1 VPHTFAHIGDE
12 LKARREKRG
21 LTLAH
26 MASTLRISTE
36 FLRAIERL
44 DEQSLPAIGY
54 AVGYARA
61 YGIEVGLPG
70 DVVVERFKADLSISQ
85 IASHQGPKQRVKPRP
100 MTLPK
105 GMFSGI
111 AVSLFAGSLAVWF
124 GVQADDQADITLASV
139 TAPSYEAREIPALP
153 ADIYRL
159 TATRPS
165 LVEIRSR
172 NGDIVLR
179 RILTPGQTWQG
190 DAQAGLTLSAR
201 DGSALTLERG
211 AVNFGP
217 LAVKGETLPLT
228 TLSSLETQLSDKVAS
243 R

>member
-1 VPHTFAHIGDE
+1 MRVPHSFAHIGEE
-12 LKARREKRG
+12 LKARREMRG
-21 LTLAH
+21 ISLAH
-26 MASTLRISTE
+26 MASTLRISKVV
-36 FLRAIERL
+36 LHAIERL
-44 DEQSLPAIGY
+44 DEDNLPVIGY
-54 AVGYARA
+54 AIGYARA
-61 YGIEVGLPG
+61 YGKELGMPG
-70 DVVVERFKADLSISQ
+70 DLVVERFKADLSISQ

-100 MTLPK
+100 IALPK
-105 GMFSGI
+105 GIFSGI

-124 GVQADDQADITLASV
+124 GVQAD
-139 TAPSYEAREIPALP
+139 APSYQASQVPALP

-159 TATRPS
+159 TATQPS

-172 NGDIVLR
+172 NGEILLR

-201 DGSALTLERG
+201 NGNALTLERG

-217 LAVKGETLPLT
+217 LALAGQTLAETRF
-228 TLSSLETQLSDKVAS
+228 SSLETKLSDKVAS

>member
-1 VPHTFAHIGDE
+1 MPHSFAHIGEE
-12 LKARREKRG
+12 LKARREMRG
-21 LTLAH
+21 ISLAH
-26 MASTLRISTE
+26 MASTLRISKVV
-36 FLRAIERL
+36 LHAIERL
-44 DEQSLPAIGY
+44 DEDNLPVIGY
-54 AVGYARA
+54 AIGYARA
-61 YGIEVGLPG
+61 YGKELGMPG
-70 DVVVERFKADLSISQ
+70 DLVVERFKADLSISQ

-100 MTLPK
+100 IALPK
-105 GMFSGI
+105 GIFSGI

-124 GVQADDQADITLASV
+124 GVQADDQAEASPSV
-139 TAPSYEAREIPALP
+139 VSAPSYQASQVPALP

-159 TATRPS
+159 TATQPS

-172 NGDIVLR
+172 NGEILLR

-201 DGSALTLERG
+201 NGNALTLERG

-217 LAVKGETLPLT
+217 LALAGQTLAETRF
-228 TLSSLETQLSDKVAS
+228 SSLETKLSDKVAS

>member
-12 LKARREKRG
+12 LKALRIKRG
-21 LTLAH
+21 FSAAQ
-26 MASTLRISTE
+26 MAERLRISSE

-44 DEQSLPAIGY
+44 DADSLPALGY

-61 YGIEVGLPG
+61 YGKELGLPG
-70 DVVVERFKADLSISQ
+70 DMVVERFKADLSISR

-100 MTLPK
+100 MSLPK
-105 GMFSGI
+105 GMVSGL
-111 AVSLFAGSLAVWF
+111 AVSFFAGSLALWF
-124 GVQADDQADITLASV
+124 GVQADDDADITQGVLANP
-139 TAPSYEAREIPALP
+139 AYAAQEIEALP

-165 LVEIRSR
+165 LVEIRTR
-172 NGDIVLR
+172 NGEIILR

-201 DGSALTLERG
+201 DGHGLTLERG
-211 AVNFGP
+211 MTNFGP
-217 LAVKGETLPLT
+217 LTAQGQTLPAT
-228 TLSSLETQLSDKVAS
+228 ELSSLEAILSTKTAA